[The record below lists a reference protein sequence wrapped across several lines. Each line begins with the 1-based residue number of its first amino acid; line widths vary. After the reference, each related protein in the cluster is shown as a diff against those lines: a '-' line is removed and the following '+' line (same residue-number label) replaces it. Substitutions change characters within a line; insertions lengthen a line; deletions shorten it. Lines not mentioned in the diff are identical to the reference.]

1 MRVALAQ
8 VRSGS
13 DPSANL
19 ELITDH
25 LDRAAGQAELI
36 VFPEATMSSFAG
48 AAHRA
53 AQPLDGPWASRVR
66 ELAAEA
72 GLTVVAGMFTPGAG
86 RARNTLLVTG
96 AAETHYD
103 KLHLFDA
110 FGQAESDDIEPGA
123 ALASFSLG
131 THQVGLATCYDV
143 RFPSLFTSLARGGA
157 EVIVLPASWASG
169 PGKLH
174 QWRTLVTA
182 RAMDSTSFV
191 VAVDQAAAAS
201 TSSASGVGSAGGAAG
216 SASLGAGASTG
227 SATREGSASGLGSA
241 SGAGASTNSASG
253 ADSATGAG
261 SASGEATRHGPAG
274 EATRHGRATGADSA
288 SGEAT
293 RHGSATGIGHSMVV
307 GPSGEV
313 LLELGDGPELA
324 FIDLDLSEVPA
335 TRLRLPVLAHTRPL
349 P

>member
-25 LDRAAGQAELI
+25 LDRAAGRAELI

-110 FGQAESDDIEPGA
+110 FGQVESDDIEPGA

-191 VAVDQAAAAS
+191 VAVDQAA
-201 TSSASGVGSAGGAAG
+201 
-216 SASLGAGASTG
+216 GASTG
-227 SATREGSASGLGSA
+227 ST
-241 SGAGASTNSASG
+241 
-253 ADSATGAG
+253 TGAG
-261 SASGEATRHGPAG
+261 SARGAVASTGSTTGAGSARENTSSAGPAESGVSTSSATEGHSAGAATRHGP
-274 EATRHGRATGADSA
+274 
-288 SGEAT
+288 
-293 RHGSATGIGHSMVV
+293 ATGIGHSMVV

>member
-8 VRSGS
+8 IRSGS

-19 ELITDH
+19 ELVADH
-25 LDRAAGQAELI
+25 VDRAAGRADLI

-53 AQPLDGPWASRVR
+53 AEPLDGPWASRVR

-110 FGQAESDDIEPGA
+110 FGQVESDDIEPGA

-157 EVIVLPASWASG
+157 ELIVLPASWASG

-191 VAVDQAAAAS
+191 VAVDQAAGAS
-201 TSSASGVGSAGGAAG
+201 TSSAAGEHSAGAA
-216 SASLGAGASTG
+216 A
-227 SATREGSASGLGSA
+227 
-241 SGAGASTNSASG
+241 
-253 ADSATGAG
+253 
-261 SASGEATRHGPAG
+261 RHGP
-274 EATRHGRATGADSA
+274 
-288 SGEAT
+288 
-293 RHGSATGIGHSMVV
+293 ATGIGHSMVV

-324 FIDLDLSEVPA
+324 FIDLDLSEVPV

>member
-8 VRSGS
+8 IRSGS

-25 LDRAAGQAELI
+25 LDRAAGRADLI

-53 AQPLDGPWASRVR
+53 AQPLDGPWATRVR

-157 EVIVLPASWASG
+157 ELIVLPASWASG

-191 VAVDQAAAAS
+191 VAVDQAAVAS
-201 TSSASGVGSAGGAAG
+201 TSSATGGAG
-216 SASLGAGASTG
+216 STS
-227 SATREGSASGLGSA
+227 
-241 SGAGASTNSASG
+241 
-253 ADSATGAG
+253 SATGAS
-261 SASGEATRHGPAG
+261 SASGEATRHGP
-274 EATRHGRATGADSA
+274 
-288 SGEAT
+288 
-293 RHGSATGIGHSMVV
+293 ATGIGHSMVV

-313 LLELGDGPELA
+313 LLELGDEPELA

-335 TRLRLPVLAHTRPL
+335 TRLRLPVLTHTRPL

>member
-8 VRSGS
+8 LRSGT
-13 DPSANL
+13 DPSQNL
-19 ELITDH
+19 DLVADH
-25 LDRAAGQAELI
+25 IARAAGRAELL

-53 AQPLDGPWASRVR
+53 AQPLDGPWAGQVR
-66 ELAAEA
+66 QLAVEA
-72 GLTVVAGMFTPGAG
+72 DLTVVLGMFTPGAG

-143 RFPSLFTSLARGGA
+143 RFPTLFTSLARGGA
-157 EVIVLPASWASG
+157 ELIVLPASWASG

-191 VAVDQAAAAS
+191 VAVDQAAGPDA
-201 TSSASGVGSAGGAAG
+201 
-216 SASLGAGASTG
+216 
-227 SATREGSASGLGSA
+227 RPGL
-241 SGAGASTNSASG
+241 
-253 ADSATGAG
+253 
-261 SASGEATRHGPAG
+261 
-274 EATRHGRATGADSA
+274 
-288 SGEAT
+288 
-293 RHGSATGIGHSMVV
+293 ATGIGHSMVV
-307 GPSGEV
+307 SPTGEV
-313 LLELGDGPELA
+313 LLELGDDPELA
-324 FIDLDLSEVPA
+324 FIDLDLAEVPA
-335 TRLRLPVLAHTRPL
+335 VRLRLPVLAHTRPL

>member
-8 VRSGS
+8 IRSDS
-13 DPSANL
+13 EPSANL

-25 LDRAAGQAELI
+25 IDRAAGRADLI

-48 AAHRA
+48 AAHLA
-53 AQPLDGPWASRVR
+53 AQPLDGPWAAQVR
-66 ELAAEA
+66 QLAAEA
-72 GLTVVAGMFTPGAG
+72 DLTVVAGMFTPGTG

-143 RFPSLFTSLARGGA
+143 RFPALFTSLARGGA
-157 EVIVLPASWASG
+157 ELIVLPASWASG

-191 VAVDQAAAAS
+191 VAVDQAADVS
-201 TSSASGVGSAGGAAG
+201 TS
-216 SASLGAGASTG
+216 
-227 SATREGSASGLGSA
+227 
-241 SGAGASTNSASG
+241 
-253 ADSATGAG
+253 
-261 SASGEATRHGPAG
+261 SASGEATRHGPA
-274 EATRHGRATGADSA
+274 
-288 SGEAT
+288 
-293 RHGSATGIGHSMVV
+293 TGIGHSMVV
-307 GPSGEV
+307 GPTGEV

-324 FIDLDLSEVPA
+324 FIELDLAEVPA

>member
-8 VRSGS
+8 IRSGS

-19 ELITDH
+19 ELITEH
-25 LDRAAGQAELI
+25 LDRAAGRADLI

-53 AQPLDGPWASRVR
+53 AQPLDGPWATRVR
-66 ELAAEA
+66 ELAAGA

-157 EVIVLPASWASG
+157 ELIVLPASWASG

-191 VAVDQAAAAS
+191 VAVDQAAVAS
-201 TSSASGVGSAGGAAG
+201 TSSATGGAG
-216 SASLGAGASTG
+216 STS
-227 SATREGSASGLGSA
+227 
-241 SGAGASTNSASG
+241 
-253 ADSATGAG
+253 SATGAS
-261 SASGEATRHGPAG
+261 SASGEATRHGP
-274 EATRHGRATGADSA
+274 
-288 SGEAT
+288 
-293 RHGSATGIGHSMVV
+293 ATGIGHSMVV

-313 LLELGDGPELA
+313 LLELGDEPELA